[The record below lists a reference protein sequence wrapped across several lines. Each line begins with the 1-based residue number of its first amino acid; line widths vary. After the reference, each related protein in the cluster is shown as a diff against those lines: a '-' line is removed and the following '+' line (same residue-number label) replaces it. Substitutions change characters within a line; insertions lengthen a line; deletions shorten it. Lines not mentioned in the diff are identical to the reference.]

1 MKINKEVK
9 NQETEREVP
18 VQLFC
23 CAGSGRELPAARI
36 CAGAMVAV
44 RRERTEGGYACERE
58 NT

>member
-9 NQETEREVP
+9 NQETEKEVP

-36 CAGAMVAV
+36 HAREGEYV
-44 RRERTEGGYACERE
+44 RERTRALF
-58 NT
+58 